1 MYGNH
6 FDLASGNNKIVRNQ
20 PRKCL
25 YWALFGA
32 FFDWLQIGYIFAD
45 FCSQLSFWL
54 LHQAVE
60 LLGYLHLLVG
70 IKVAVG
76 IHRGLDLFVAEG
88 WNPKGFPSPPKADC
102 RRLNQ
107 RLRRGT

>member
-1 MYGNH
+1 MVTTLIWRVGIIKSFEIGLKSACIGH
-6 FDLASGNNKIVRNQ
+6 FSGRF
-20 PRKCL
+20 L
-25 YWALFGA
+25 
-32 FFDWLQIGYIFAD
+32 FDWLQIGYIFAD

-76 IHRGLDLFVAEG
+76 IHRGLNLFVAEG
-88 WNPKGFPSPPKADC
+88 
-102 RRLNQ
+102 
-107 RLRRGT
+107 